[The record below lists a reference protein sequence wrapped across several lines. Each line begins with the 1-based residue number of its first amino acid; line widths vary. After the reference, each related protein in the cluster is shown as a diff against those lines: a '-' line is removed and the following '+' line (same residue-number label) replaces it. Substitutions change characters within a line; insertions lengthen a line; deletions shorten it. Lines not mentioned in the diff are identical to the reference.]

1 MSRLLLVE
9 DEPIIRKAI
18 QKLLERHQFEVT
30 AVGNVE
36 EANRVNVATY
46 DLILA
51 DLRLPGA
58 EGTDL
63 IALAKPV
70 PVVIMTSHASVRS
83 AVESMK
89 LGAIDYISKPFDHDE
104 LLLVIN
110 RALKHNRL
118 HAQNIA
124 MKQDLLRVFP
134 HDELTTANTAML
146 TIVDRLTQLPD
157 ASSHPALSHCFLVGE
172 IGTGKELLAR
182 LAHDQGPRCDGPLV
196 VADLPTVPT
205 GERDSLLLGG
215 RWSGKPM
222 DAAPRAGLVQSAQ
235 GGTLVIRNL
244 ECLRLDTQ
252 EKFAALLAGE
262 RSFNV
267 HVIVLGTQPLQHLL
281 DNGLL
286 HADLAAAF
294 ASHELSVPPLR
305 SRAEDLESLA
315 RHYLKLFV
323 QRYRQHEIDV
333 SDDALHA
340 IRAYHWPG
348 NVRELKSM
356 IERAALLCDQGK
368 ILPAHLGFDVA
379 GNAADTDTH
388 TRSLSLDG
396 YFRYFVLR
404 HQQELSETEIAQR
417 LGISRKALWE
427 RRQKMELP
435 RP

>member
-9 DEPIIRKAI
+9 DEPVIRKAI
-18 QKLLERHQFEVT
+18 QKLLERHHFEVT
-30 AVGNVE
+30 AVGTVD
-36 EANRVNVATY
+36 EATSVNVATY

-58 EGTDL
+58 EGTEL

-83 AVESMK
+83 AVDSMK

-110 RALKHNRL
+110 RSLKHNRL
-118 HAQNIA
+118 HAQNMA

-134 HDELTTANTAML
+134 HDELTTANASML
-146 TIVDRLTQLPD
+146 AIVDQLTSIPD
-157 ASSHPALSHCFLVGE
+157 ASAHCFLVGE

-182 LAHDQGPRCDGPLV
+182 LAHDQGPRNDGPLV

-215 RWSGKPM
+215 RWSGKPT

-244 ECLRLDTQ
+244 ECLRMDTQ
-252 EKFAALLAGE
+252 EKFAALLASE
-262 RSFNV
+262 RTFNV
-267 HVIVLGTQPLQHLL
+267 HVIVLSTQPLKQLL
-281 DNGLL
+281 DNGQL
-286 HADLAAAF
+286 HENLATAF
-294 ASHELSVPPLR
+294 ESRELAVPPLR
-305 SRAEDLESLA
+305 ERTEDLEPLA
-315 RHYLKLFV
+315 QHYLKLFV
-323 QRYRQHEIDV
+323 QRYRQHTIGLS
-333 SDDALHA
+333 SDAIHA
-340 IRAYHWPG
+340 IHAYHWPG

-356 IERAALLCDQGK
+356 LERAALLCDQDM
-368 ILPAHLGFDVA
+368 ISPAHLGFDVA
-379 GNAADTDTH
+379 GDANSPDSEAH

-404 HQQELSETEIAQR
+404 HQNQLSETEIAQR

-435 RP
+435 RT

>member
-9 DEPIIRKAI
+9 DEPVIRKAI
-18 QKLLERHQFEVT
+18 QKLLERHQFDVT
-30 AVGNVE
+30 AVGNVD
-36 EANRVNVATY
+36 EATQVNVATY

-110 RALKHNRL
+110 RSLKHNRL
-118 HAQNIA
+118 HAQNMA

-134 HDELTTANTAML
+134 HDELTTANAAML
-146 TIVDRLTQLPD
+146 EIVDRLTHIPD
-157 ASSHPALSHCFLVGE
+157 SRAHCFLVGE

-182 LAHDQGPRCDGPLV
+182 LAHDQGPRNDGPLV

-215 RWSGKPM
+215 RWSGKPL

-252 EKFAALLAGE
+252 QKFAALLTGE
-262 RSFNV
+262 GTFNV
-267 HVIVLGTQPLQHLL
+267 HVIVLGTQPLQVLL
-281 DNGLL
+281 DNGQL
-286 HADLAAAF
+286 HPELAAAF
-294 ASHELSVPPLR
+294 SSHELHVPPLR
-305 SRAEDLESLA
+305 ERTEDLAPLA
-315 RHYLKLFV
+315 EHYLKLFV
-323 QRYRQHEIDV
+323 QRYRQHSIAL
-333 SDDALHA
+333 SADAIHA
-340 IRAYHWPG
+340 IQAYHWPG

-356 IERAALLCDQGK
+356 LERAALLCEQDM
-368 ILPAHLGFDVA
+368 IAPAHLGFDVA
-379 GNAADTDTH
+379 STEPNDDTL

-404 HQQELSETEIAQR
+404 HQNQLSETEIAQR